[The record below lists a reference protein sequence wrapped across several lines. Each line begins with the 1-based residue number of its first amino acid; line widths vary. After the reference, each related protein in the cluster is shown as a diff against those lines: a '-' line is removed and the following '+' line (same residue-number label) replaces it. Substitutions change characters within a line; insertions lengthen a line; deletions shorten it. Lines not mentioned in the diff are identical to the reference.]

1 MRDLNAMLPTTYPWS
16 LETLGRDGLLALL
29 ASADQLSQAASGGA
43 PLPQLLRGKKLAL
56 LSDDHAGPD
65 AAAFLRAATE
75 LGAHVARVRAGS
87 EPGRRDPRDTA
98 ALLGQLY
105 DGIECQGLPEAEL
118 RQLGRDAGVPV
129 FDGIGSACHP
139 LHVIADLM
147 TQQDLAGDRPFDQ
160 MTVRFGGDPQSA
172 CGRTWHHVSGLLGV
186 QSPAPATEATPD
198 AAPVSEVPL
207 PASQASPAAQALQA
221 SNRHHLLQA
230 VLARALA

>member
-1 MRDLNAMLPTTYPWS
+1 MLPTLYPWS
-16 LETLGRDGLLALL
+16 LESLGRDGLLALL
-29 ASADQLSQAASGGA
+29 AGADQLKQAADGGA

-56 LSDDHAGPD
+56 LSDDHASPD

-75 LGAHVARVRAGS
+75 LGAHVARVKAGAG
-87 EPGRRDPRDTA
+87 EAGRRDPRDTA

-105 DGIECQGLPEAEL
+105 DGIECQGLPEAEM

-160 MTVRFGGDPQSA
+160 MTVRFGGDAQSA
-172 CGRTWHHVSGLLGV
+172 CGRTWRHVSGLLGV
-186 QSPAPATEATPD
+186 QSAPPATAATPG
-198 AAPVSEVPL
+198 AAPVGEVPL
-207 PASQASPAAQALQA
+207 PAAQASPAAQALQA

-230 VLARALA
+230 VLAQALA